1 MGNLSQKYTTKNAK
15 KSTILHSSGYA
26 RVQSGN
32 KIGVAAP
39 GESFETR
46 QKVEERRKYVQKYRN
61 SRILQRTYGIQ
72 RAKTYVPR
80 VEKDTTDKRGC
91 GSLST
96 QQSSSTPTGTQPPLP
111 PTAPTRQVSPISL
124 PKR

>member
-1 MGNLSQKYTTKNAK
+1 MGNLSQKYATKNAK

-80 VEKDTTDKRGC
+80 VEKSATDKRGR
-91 GSLST
+91 GSLSKQKT
-96 QQSSSTPTGTQPPLP
+96 SPEPNQTQPPLP
-111 PTAPTRQVSPISL
+111 PAAPTRQVSPVSL